1 MKGVVLVGGMGTRLY
16 PMTRVTNKHLLPVGR
31 FPMVYYPLHN
41 LVEAGIRDILIV
53 TGGNS
58 CGAFLELLRD
68 GREFGLDE
76 LYFAYQHAPKGIA
89 DALRCASNF
98 VAGDSCVVM
107 LGDNI
112 LAGSIK
118 PYVDAF
124 REQGGGAR
132 VLLKEVDDPQRFGVA
147 EFGAD
152 GEIAR
157 IIEKPA
163 EPPSNAAVIGVYMY
177 DSQVWDILPTLELSH
192 RGQYEVT
199 DLSNAYLERGQLRHD
214 IIPFGWSDAGT
225 SESLHRAGAM
235 MYDSEFLPQVREDC
249 W

>member
-1 MKGVVLVGGMGTRLY
+1 MKGVILVGGLGTRLY

-58 CGAFLELLRD
+58 VGAFLELLRD
-68 GREFGLDE
+68 GREFGLDQ
-76 LYFAYQHAPKGIA
+76 LYFAYQHAPQGIA
-89 DALRCASNF
+89 DALRCAGSF

-118 PYVDAF
+118 PYVDKF
-124 REQGGGAR
+124 RAQGHGAR
-132 VLLKEVDDPQRFGVA
+132 VLLKEVQDPQRFGVA
-147 EFGAD
+147 QFGAN
-152 GEIAR
+152 GRIQR
-157 IIEKPA
+157 IIEKPV

-177 DSQVWDILPTLELSH
+177 DAQVWEILPTLKLSD

-199 DLSNAYLERGQLRHD
+199 DLSNAYLERGELEHD
-214 IIPFGWSDAGT
+214 LIPFGWSDAGT
-225 SESLHRAGAM
+225 PESLHRAGEM
-235 MYDSEFLPQVREDC
+235 MYASNFLPEVKEDC